1 MYITLYYVV
10 TWLPD
15 SLRSVRDHFLS
26 VCPTTLSVDLLKER
40 LLAAEKSIVAV
51 GASRGDP
58 RAPVFEGCSPSPL
71 LPSVASA
78 AAVDFVGTESV
89 TAASAP
95 SGRRRT
101 GKGKGGKG
109 TGGGQRQQQQRTCE
123 TPSPQQLREW
133 YAGRQRGGGTDPC
146 TYVIHT
152 GDRAGEQCGGP
163 HSIQRYF
170 CRLTDAWRH
179 PFTDAT
185 EIPRWGELSRAGVAI
200 FDLDYDAIL
209 VAMYAVSTS
218 DEGDCYLY
226 VPPDPGIEA
235 AALGAS
241 ASAASGAGEFALSG
255 TTSAQALHTFTLDSG
270 ASRSFFRDRTTL
282 TPLSRPVAVSM
293 ADPSGGPVLASFS
306 TVLPCPAAP
315 SGTLSGLYLPSFST
329 NLHLLG
335 TIYAVA
341 TLPSLRRDCA
351 FLACGSDRR
360 ECITAPPSPRHTVPA
375 PSTLFFF
382 PPPRLLWRRLRIPPR
397 RLVAAS
403 SSPCRDPPSPSPSHR
418 RAYFSVARTSLRRD
432 TPSSP
437 APPAAATARRR
448 LPLPPTRLPRRC
460 LLIPPSRRPVIA
472 SRPAAATTRRR
483 LRSPLPRLRVAAY
496 ASRCRDLL
504 VAACTTRRR
513 DFAPPRVHPPSPLM
527 ATTPPPLP
535 PPIDASS
542 VDKLQLAADR
552 SAINW
557 HSFVGSIRRVLQDA
571 FVGPY
576 CVIDVLLRRPQAL
589 QPTAPNH
596 PGEPPPP
603 PIPPGPPPTEPT
615 LEIATTPA
623 LQDAADAAFL
633 HDRREYLIRKA
644 EHEVAVHNH
653 DFAVAERAN
662 CLALLDEYNTAM
674 ADYLPRSIAWATA
687 DNRACTVLLGALPGT
702 LMRRFQAREM
712 RTSLIWAELQAMFE
726 RRDISSVGALFQ
738 EYFSITL
745 ATCDGAVDYVGRMQE
760 VADRLA
766 ARQAA
771 LPEPLQIHRL
781 LYNLTPDYDS
791 RLHAFTEA
799 C

>member
-1 MYITLYYVV
+1 M
-10 TWLPD
+10 
-15 SLRSVRDHFLS
+15 
-26 VCPTTLSVDLLKER
+26 
-40 LLAAEKSIVAV
+40 
-51 GASRGDP
+51 
-58 RAPVFEGCSPSPL
+58 
-71 LPSVASA
+71 
-78 AAVDFVGTESV
+78 
-89 TAASAP
+89 
-95 SGRRRT
+95 
-101 GKGKGGKG
+101 
-109 TGGGQRQQQQRTCE
+109 
-123 TPSPQQLREW
+123 
-133 YAGRQRGGGTDPC
+133 
-146 TYVIHT
+146 
-152 GDRAGEQCGGP
+152 
-163 HSIQRYF
+163 
-170 CRLTDAWRH
+170 
-179 PFTDAT
+179 
-185 EIPRWGELSRAGVAI
+185 
-200 FDLDYDAIL
+200 
-209 VAMYAVSTS
+209 
-218 DEGDCYLY
+218 
-226 VPPDPGIEA
+226 
-235 AALGAS
+235 
-241 ASAASGAGEFALSG
+241 
-255 TTSAQALHTFTLDSG
+255 
-270 ASRSFFRDRTTL
+270 
-282 TPLSRPVAVSM
+282 
-293 ADPSGGPVLASFS
+293 
-306 TVLPCPAAP
+306 
-315 SGTLSGLYLPSFST
+315 
-329 NLHLLG
+329 HLLG

-403 SSPCRDPPSPSPSHR
+403 SSPCRDPPSPSPSHH
-418 RAYFSVARTSLRRD
+418 RAYFSVARASLRRD

-448 LPLPPTRLPRRC
+448 LPLPPPRLPRRR
-460 LLIPPSRRPVIA
+460 LRIPPSRRPVIA
-472 SRPAAATTRRR
+472 SRPAAATSRRR
-483 LRSPLPRLRVAAY
+483 LRSPSARLRVAAY

-513 DFAPPRVHPPSPLM
+513 DFASPPARPAAATSRRRLSISPPQPSRRRLHPLPPRPKVAARATSCRDLLVAARTSRRRDLKIAPPPPPRILPPRPARRRPRIPPPRLPRHRPRIPPPHPPRRRSLILPPRLPRRHPRIPPPRLPRSSRLIPEQQRHWQQQPPRVHPPSPLM

-596 PGEPPPP
+596 PGEPPLP

-781 LYNLTPDYDS
+781 LYNLTPDYES